1 MRAPSHP
8 GRGAIG
14 LNMTPMIDVVFL
26 LIIFFLV
33 SSHLARQEVELQLDL
48 PEAGTGERPA
58 EDDTRRV
65 IVNVLPP
72 AEPWGRLMGGG
83 AAAPPEELRR
93 QIGFPWTGPGAR
105 LMVGG
110 RAMRPDELA
119 SLIAFEARQT
129 EGPLEVRIR
138 TDRRA
143 PYRLIEPIML
153 ACADAGVWR
162 VAFAVIEK

>member
-8 GRGAIG
+8 GRGSVG
-14 LNMTPMIDVVFL
+14 FNMTPMIDVVFL

-65 IVNVLPP
+65 IVNVLAR
-72 AEPWGRLMGGG
+72 AEPGGQLMIGGRLM
-83 AAAPPEELRR
+83 
-93 QIGFPWTGPGAR
+93 Q
-105 LMVGG
+105 
-110 RAMRPDELA
+110 PDELA
-119 SLIAFEARQT
+119 SLIGFEARQT
-129 EGPLEVRIR
+129 QGPLEVRIR

-143 PYRLIEPIML
+143 PYRLVEPIML
-153 ACADAGVWR
+153 ACAEAGVWR
-162 VAFAVIEK
+162 VTFAVIEK

>member
-8 GRGAIG
+8 GRGSLG

-33 SSHLARQEVELQLDL
+33 SSHLARQEVQMELDL
-48 PEAGTGERPA
+48 PEAGTGERPE

-65 IVNVLPP
+65 IVNVLPR
-72 AEPWGRLMGGG
+72 AEPGGQ
-83 AAAPPEELRR
+83 L
-93 QIGFPWTGPGAR
+93 
-105 LMVGG
+105 LVGG
-110 RAMRPDELA
+110 RTMPPDELA
-119 SLIAFEARQT
+119 SLIGFEAEQT

-143 PYRLIEPIML
+143 PYRLVEPIML

-162 VAFAVIEK
+162 VTFAVIEK